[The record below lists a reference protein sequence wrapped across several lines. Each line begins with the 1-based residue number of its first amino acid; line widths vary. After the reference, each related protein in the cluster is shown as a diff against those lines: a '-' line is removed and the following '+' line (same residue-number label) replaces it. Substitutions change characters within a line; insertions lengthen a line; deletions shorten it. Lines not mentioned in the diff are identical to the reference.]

1 MLRIRLRPFA
11 CAGFSVLVCA
21 AAWAEPPAKS
31 EEPKAKAGV
40 AAFIGGEAI
49 TLQELD
55 AKALKTNMKL
65 AQSLYDAR
73 KAALDQ
79 VIIERILAPE
89 AATKGITVD
98 QLLSNRLAEKAKPVT
113 GEEVEAYYKANSARM
128 GGKPMEQMAEQIQ
141 SFLTSQQQK
150 EARDSL
156 LAQLKEKAEVK
167 ITLDAPRVEV
177 PIAANDPAKGPKDAK
192 VTVVVFSDF
201 Q

>member
-1 MLRIRLRPFA
+1 
-11 CAGFSVLVCA
+11 
-21 AAWAEPPAKS
+21 
-31 EEPKAKAGV
+31 
-40 AAFIGGEAI
+40 
-49 TLQELD
+49 
-55 AKALKTNMKL
+55 
-65 AQSLYDAR
+65 
-73 KAALDQ
+73 
-79 VIIERILAPE
+79 
-89 AATKGITVD
+89 
-98 QLLSNRLAEKAKPVT
+98 
-113 GEEVEAYYKANSARM
+113 
-128 GGKPMEQMAEQIQ
+128 MAEQIQ